1 MDRKKSIFFFL
12 FALHRTRA
20 TCTIP
25 SKGGRPRFGAR
36 ADKCQT
42 TGSLR
47 QGTAFGK
54 GQPSARDSLRQGTAF
69 FATEIGSMQKKGSLN
84 TPFIFLHNNSNGK
97 KYIRW

>member
-69 FATEIGSMQKKGSLN
+69 GKGQPSLLLKLDQCKK
-84 TPFIFLHNNSNGK
+84 K
-97 KYIRW
+97 EV